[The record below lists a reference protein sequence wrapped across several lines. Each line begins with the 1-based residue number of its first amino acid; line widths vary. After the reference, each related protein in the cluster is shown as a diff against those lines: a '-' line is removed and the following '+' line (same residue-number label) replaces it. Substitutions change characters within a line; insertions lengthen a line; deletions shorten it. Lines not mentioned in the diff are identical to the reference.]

1 MKMSS
6 SPIGNAQD
14 VVTRLNSERTR
25 QLGGNAEKPGAKTE
39 KELKKLSHDF
49 ESIFIHKLLDSMSK
63 TVPKS
68 GLLDSFA
75 SDMYQSMFYEK
86 VADEMSVNKG
96 MGMADMIYRQLSK
109 LEGQA
114 IQNAE
119 NKGLEI
125 QGGLKTPEK

>member
-1 MKMSS
+1 MFSA
-6 SPIGNAQD
+6 PIGNAQD
-14 VVTRLNSERTR
+14 VVTRLNSARAQ
-25 QLGGNAEKPGAKTE
+25 QLGGNPEKPEAKTE
-39 KELKKLSHDF
+39 KELKKLSRDF

-114 IQNAE
+114 RQNVE
-119 NKGLEI
+119 DKGLEI